1 MHPTTMTLKD
11 IFSYSR
17 VAVKEAKVVSKE
29 WGRVSTWADAGIVRK
44 GGAHLIGPGTSPAGE
59 HTARVGIFDEL
70 AQVLDM
76 LVELKA
82 RELYL

>member
-44 GGAHLIGPGTSPAGE
+44 GGAHLIG
-59 HTARVGIFDEL
+59 L
-70 AQVLDM
+70 KLDRLGSAPPEWVFLM
-76 LVELKA
+76 SSHRCLIC
-82 RELYL
+82 

>member
-1 MHPTTMTLKD
+1 MTLKD

-44 GGAHLIGPGTSPAGE
+44 GGAHLIGLKLVRLGDR
-59 HTARVGIFDEL
+59 TARVGIFDEL
-70 AQVLDM
+70 AQVIDM